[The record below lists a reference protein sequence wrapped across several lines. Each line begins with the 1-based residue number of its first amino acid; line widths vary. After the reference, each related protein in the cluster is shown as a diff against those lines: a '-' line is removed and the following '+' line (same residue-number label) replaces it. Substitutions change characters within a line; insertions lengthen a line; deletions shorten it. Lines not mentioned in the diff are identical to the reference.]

1 MNGIH
6 RFGAFPKDVKELFGA
21 GNREDRRSAGKAKR
35 QAGDDAAMYEMSD
48 KAKHMDKDAIKEYQ
62 KKANGIHMEENK
74 KVEEEVELSE
84 AAQNL
89 LAELKEKYGDI
100 DFFVAEFSTDEE
112 AQYYHNQSTKK
123 YSCVIDP
130 QTLEEMA
137 ADEAIKEKYVG
148 IIDTADEKFD
158 QVKEELG
165 EDADQI
171 KRMGI
176 TVDKEGVVT
185 YFAELTKQTRKNQ
198 EAMSV
203 QQKAIRAE
211 NKERAERLEKRREEK
226 RAEREE
232 ALEQRKDMTEKENE
246 KAENPNKVSAG
257 SIEELT
263 AMLKE
268 LLAEHAANKTEGE
281 TSEKEETQKERPH
294 FDMTL

>member
-6 RFGAFPKDVKELFGA
+6 RFGGFPKNVNEILNG
-21 GNREDRRSAGKAKR
+21 GNREERRAMGKAKR
-35 QAGDDAAMYEMSD
+35 PGNESAAMYEMSD
-48 KAKHMDKDAIKEYQ
+48 KAKKMDKDELKAYQ
-62 KKANGIHMEENK
+62 KNTGGLHLEEKK
-74 KVEEEVELSE
+74 KVEDEVELSE
-84 AAQNL
+84 AAKNL

-130 QTLEEMA
+130 KTLEEMA
-137 ADEAIKEKYVG
+137 ADEAVKEKYVG

-176 TVDKEGVVT
+176 TVDKDGVVT
-185 YFAELTKQTRKNQ
+185 YFAELTKQTVRMQADLRN
-198 EAMSV
+198 
-203 QQKAIRAE
+203 QQKEFRAE
-211 NKERAERLEKRREEK
+211 KK
-226 RAEREE
+226 
-232 ALEQRKDMTEKENE
+232 E
-246 KAENPNKVSAG
+246 KAEKAEKKKDEKADKSETIPGAEKDADKAVFPNKVTAST
-257 SIEELT
+257 IEELT
-263 AMLKE
+263 AKLKE
-268 LLAEHAANKTEGE
+268 LIAQRTDNREENDAEA
-281 TSEKEETQKERPH
+281 KEEAKQERPH

>member
-6 RFGAFPKDVKELFGA
+6 RFGGFPKNVNEILKG
-21 GNREDRRSAGKAKR
+21 GNREERRAMGKAKHP
-35 QAGDDAAMYEMSD
+35 GHEDAAMYEMSD
-48 KAKHMDKDAIKEYQ
+48 KAKHMDKDELKAYQ
-62 KKANGIHMEENK
+62 KHTGGIHMEEKK
-74 KVEEEVELSE
+74 KVEDEVELSE
-84 AAQNL
+84 AAKNL

-130 QTLEEMA
+130 KTLEEMA

-176 TVDKEGVVT
+176 TVDKDGVVT
-185 YFAELTKQTRKNQ
+185 YFAELTKQTVKMQDNLRN
-198 EAMSV
+198 
-203 QQKAIRAE
+203 QQKELRAE
-211 NKERAERLEKRREEK
+211 KKEREEK
-226 RAEREE
+226 ADKMKAEREE
-232 ALEQRKDMTEKENE
+232 RAEKMAGKKDEEKPV
-246 KAENPNKVSAG
+246 NPNKVTAST
-257 SIEELT
+257 IEELT
-263 AMLKE
+263 AKLKE
-268 LLAEHAANKTEGE
+268 LLAGRAANKAENDAE
-281 TSEKEETQKERPH
+281 DKDEKKERPH
-294 FDMTL
+294 FDITL

>member
-6 RFGAFPKDVKELFGA
+6 RFGGFPKNVNEILNG
-21 GNREDRRSAGKAKR
+21 GNREERRAVGKGKHPANEAAAKF
-35 QAGDDAAMYEMSD
+35 EMSD
-48 KAKHMDKDAIKEYQ
+48 KAKQMDKDALKAYQ
-62 KKANGIHMEENK
+62 KNTAGIHMEEKK
-74 KVEEEVELSE
+74 KVEDEVELSE
-84 AAQNL
+84 AAKNL

-112 AQYYHNQSTKK
+112 AQYYHNQSTKT

-137 ADEAIKEKYVG
+137 ADEAVKEKYVG

-185 YFAELTKQTRKNQ
+185 YFAELTKQTVKMQ
-198 EAMSV
+198 EDLRNE
-203 QQKAIRAE
+203 QKAIRAE
-211 NKERAERLEKRREEK
+211 KKEREERAEKKR
-226 RAEREE
+226 
-232 ALEQRKDMTEKENE
+232 DEKEDKVDKTPTVE
-246 KAENPNKVSAG
+246 KDADKVVFPNKVTAST
-257 SIEELT
+257 IEELT
-263 AMLKE
+263 AKLKE
-268 LLAEHAANKTEGE
+268 LLAERAANKAES
-281 TSEKEETQKERPH
+281 SENAKEDAKQERPH

>member
-6 RFGAFPKDVKELFGA
+6 RFGGFPKNVNEILNG
-21 GNREDRRSAGKAKR
+21 GNREERRNVGKAKH
-35 QAGDDAAMYEMSD
+35 QGNGDAAMYEMSD
-48 KAKHMDKDAIKEYQ
+48 KAKHMDKDELKAYQ
-62 KKANGIHMEENK
+62 KNTGGIHMEEKK
-74 KVEEEVELSE
+74 KVEDEFELSE
-84 AAQNL
+84 AAKNL

-100 DFFVAEFSTDEE
+100 DFFVAEFSNDEE

-130 QTLEEMA
+130 KTLEEMA
-137 ADEAIKEKYVG
+137 ADEAVKEKYVG

-176 TVDKEGVVT
+176 TVDKDGVVT
-185 YFAELTKQTRKNQ
+185 YFAELTKQTVRMQ
-198 EAMSV
+198 EDLRN
-203 QQKAIRAE
+203 QQKELRAE
-211 NKERAERLEKRREEK
+211 KKERAEKAERKREEK
-226 RAEREE
+226 AEKANKAPE
-232 ALEQRKDMTEKENE
+232 KDTNE
-246 KAENPNKVSAG
+246 KTPVNPNKVTAST
-257 SIEELT
+257 IEELT

-268 LLAEHAANKTEGE
+268 LLAERAADRAEAGDGA
-281 TSEKEETQKERPH
+281 KEDTKQERPH

>member
-6 RFGAFPKDVKELFGA
+6 RFGGFPKNVNEILNG
-21 GNREDRRSAGKAKR
+21 GNREERRAAGKAKR
-35 QAGDDAAMYEMSD
+35 PGNDNAAMYEMSD
-48 KAKHMDKDAIKEYQ
+48 KAKKMDKDELKAYQ
-62 KKANGIHMEENK
+62 KNAGGIHLEEKK
-74 KVEEEVELSE
+74 KVEDEVELSE
-84 AAQNL
+84 AAKNL

-100 DFFVAEFSTDEE
+100 DFFVAEFSNDEE

-130 QTLEEMA
+130 KTLEEMA
-137 ADEAIKEKYVG
+137 ADEAVKEKYVG

-176 TVDKEGVVT
+176 TVDKDGVVT
-185 YFAELTKQTRKNQ
+185 YFAELTKQTLRMQ
-198 EAMSV
+198 EDLRNE
-203 QQKAIRAE
+203 QKAIRAE
-211 NKERAERLEKRREEK
+211 KKERNEKLERQREEK
-226 RAEREE
+226 RAERDEKNE
-232 ALEQRKDMTEKENE
+232 TVADKNGNDKDKPVI
-246 KAENPNKVSAG
+246 PNKVTAG

-263 AMLKE
+263 AKLKE
-268 LLAEHAANKTEGE
+268 LLAERAAGNA
-281 TSEKEETQKERPH
+281 EKEDTAKEDVKQERPH

>member
-6 RFGAFPKDVKELFGA
+6 RFGGFPKNVNEFLGA
-21 GNREDRRSAGKAKR
+21 GKREERKNAGKAKHP
-35 QAGDDAAMYEMSD
+35 GNENAAMYEMSD
-48 KAKHMDKDAIKEYQ
+48 KAKKMDRDELKAYQ
-62 KKANGIHMEENK
+62 KNAGGIHMEEKK
-74 KVEEEVELSE
+74 KVEDEVELSE
-84 AAQNL
+84 AAKNL

-100 DFFVAEFSTDEE
+100 DFFVAEFSNDEE

-130 QTLEEMA
+130 KTLEEMA
-137 ADEAIKEKYVG
+137 ADEAVKEKYVG

-176 TVDKEGVVT
+176 TVDKDGVVT
-185 YFAELTKQTRKNQ
+185 YFAELTKQTVRMQ
-198 EAMSV
+198 ENLRNE
-203 QQKAIRAE
+203 QKAIRAE
-211 NKERAERLEKRREEK
+211 KKERNEKLERQREEK
-226 RAEREE
+226 RAERDEKKN
-232 ALEQRKDMTEKENE
+232 AVTEENE
-246 KAENPNKVSAG
+246 KEKQVNPNKVTAG

-263 AMLKE
+263 AKLKE
-268 LLAEHAANKTEGE
+268 LLAGRASGNTEQDE
-281 TSEKEETQKERPH
+281 TAKEEAKQERPH

>member
-6 RFGAFPKDVKELFGA
+6 RFGGFPKNINEILNG
-21 GNREDRRSAGKAKR
+21 GNREERRAAGKGKHPANE
-35 QAGDDAAMYEMSD
+35 DAAMYEMSD
-48 KAKHMDKDAIKEYQ
+48 KAKQMDKDALKAYQ
-62 KKANGIHMEENK
+62 KNAGGIHMEEKK
-74 KVEEEVELSE
+74 KVEDEVELSE
-84 AAQNL
+84 AAKNL

-130 QTLEEMA
+130 KTLEEMA
-137 ADEAIKEKYVG
+137 ADEAVKEKYVG

-176 TVDKEGVVT
+176 TVDKDGVVT
-185 YFAELTKQTRKNQ
+185 YFAELTKQTVRMQ
-198 EAMSV
+198 EDLRN
-203 QQKAIRAE
+203 QQKAMKAE
-211 NKERAERLEKRREEK
+211 KKERSEKAEKMK
-226 RAEREE
+226 AEREE
-232 ALEQRKDMTEKENE
+232 RAEKLSGKKDEAENPV
-246 KAENPNKVSAG
+246 NPNKVTAST
-257 SIEELT
+257 IEELT
-263 AMLKE
+263 AKLKE
-268 LLAEHAANKTEGE
+268 LLAQRATDNAEG
-281 TSEKEETQKERPH
+281 KEDKKQERPH

>member
-6 RFGAFPKDVKELFGA
+6 RFGGFPKNVNEILKG
-21 GNREDRRSAGKAKR
+21 GNREERHATGKAKHP
-35 QAGDDAAMYEMSD
+35 GNESAAMYEMSD
-48 KAKHMDKDAIKEYQ
+48 KAKKMDKDTLKAYQ
-62 KKANGIHMEENK
+62 KNTGGLYLEEK
-74 KVEEEVELSE
+74 KVEDEVELSE
-84 AAQNL
+84 AAKNL

-137 ADEAIKEKYVG
+137 ADEAVKEKYVG

-176 TVDKEGVVT
+176 TVDKDGMVT
-185 YFAELTKQTRKNQ
+185 YFAELTKQTVRMQ
-198 EAMSV
+198 ENLRN
-203 QQKAIRAE
+203 QQKELRAE
-211 NKERAERLEKRREEK
+211 KKERAEKAEK
-226 RAEREE
+226 
-232 ALEQRKDMTEKENE
+232 TKEE
-246 KAENPNKVSAG
+246 KAEKADKKPETDKDADKPENPDKVTAST
-257 SIEELT
+257 IEELT
-263 AMLKE
+263 AKLKE
-268 LLAEHAANKTEGE
+268 LLAQRATDKAEDNAE
-281 TSEKEETQKERPH
+281 EKRERPH

>member
-6 RFGAFPKDVKELFGA
+6 RFGGFPKNVNEILKG
-21 GNREDRRSAGKAKR
+21 GNREERHATGKAKHP
-35 QAGDDAAMYEMSD
+35 GNESAAMYEMSD
-48 KAKHMDKDAIKEYQ
+48 KAKKMDKDTLKAYQ
-62 KKANGIHMEENK
+62 KNTGGLHLEEKK
-74 KVEEEVELSE
+74 KVEDEVELSE
-84 AAQNL
+84 AAKNL

-137 ADEAIKEKYVG
+137 ADEAVKEKYVG

-176 TVDKEGVVT
+176 TVDKDGMVT
-185 YFAELTKQTRKNQ
+185 YFAELTKQTVRMQ
-198 EAMSV
+198 ENLRN
-203 QQKAIRAE
+203 QQKELRAE
-211 NKERAERLEKRREEK
+211 KKERAEKAEK
-226 RAEREE
+226 
-232 ALEQRKDMTEKENE
+232 TKEE
-246 KAENPNKVSAG
+246 KAEKADKKPETDKDADKPENPDKVTAST
-257 SIEELT
+257 IEELT
-263 AMLKE
+263 AKLKE
-268 LLAEHAANKTEGE
+268 LLAQRATDKAEENAE
-281 TSEKEETQKERPH
+281 EKQERPH

>member
-6 RFGAFPKDVKELFGA
+6 RFGGFPKNVNEIFKGA
-21 GNREDRRSAGKAKR
+21 NHEERRAMGKAKHPG
-35 QAGDDAAMYEMSD
+35 QEGAAMYEMSD
-48 KAKHMDKDAIKEYQ
+48 NAKKMDKDALKAYQ
-62 KKANGIHMEENK
+62 KNTGGLHLEEK

-112 AQYYHNQSTKK
+112 AQYYHNQSTKA

-137 ADEAIKEKYVG
+137 ADEAVKEKYVG
-148 IIDTADEKFD
+148 IIDTADEKFE

-185 YFAELTKQTRKNQ
+185 YFAELTNQTVKMQ
-198 EAMSV
+198 ENLRNE
-203 QQKAIRAE
+203 QKALRAE
-211 NKERAERLEKRREEK
+211 KK
-226 RAEREE
+226 
-232 ALEQRKDMTEKENE
+232 E
-246 KAENPNKVSAG
+246 KAEKAEKKKEEKAEKAEEKKDADKDSETPVNPNKVTAST
-257 SIEELT
+257 IEELT
-263 AMLKE
+263 AALKE
-268 LLAEHAANKTEGE
+268 LLAKRAENQDTDAVA
-281 TSEKEETQKERPH
+281 KEEPKQERPH
-294 FDMTL
+294 FDITL

>member
-6 RFGAFPKDVKELFGA
+6 RFGGFPKNVNEILKG
-21 GNREDRRSAGKAKR
+21 GNREGRRAMGKAKHPGA
-35 QAGDDAAMYEMSD
+35 QDAAMYEMSD
-48 KAKHMDKDAIKEYQ
+48 KAKKMDKDELKAYQ
-62 KKANGIHMEENK
+62 KNAGSLHLEEKK
-74 KVEEEVELSE
+74 KVEDEVELSE
-84 AAQNL
+84 AAKNL

-137 ADEAIKEKYVG
+137 ADEAVKEKYVG

-176 TVDKEGVVT
+176 TVDKDGVVT
-185 YFAELTKQTRKNQ
+185 YFAELTKQTVRMQ
-198 EAMSV
+198 EDRLNE
-203 QQKAIRAE
+203 QKEIRAE
-211 NKERAERLEKRREEK
+211 KK
-226 RAEREE
+226 
-232 ALEQRKDMTEKENE
+232 EKEE
-246 KAENPNKVSAG
+246 KAERKKDDKEKVDHKPVVDKENSKPADPNKVTAST
-257 SIEELT
+257 IEELT
-263 AMLKE
+263 AKIKE
-268 LLAEHAANKTEGE
+268 LLAERAAVKTEQNE
-281 TSEKEETQKERPH
+281 EKEKKEQVH
-294 FDMTL
+294 LDIVL